1 MVFAEPHWMNDEDW
15 ETACSIKDSGANAI
29 VLLGGL
35 SKYFKI
41 FIVGNFFSHIIYV
54 SMKKGEPEISI
65 LHLKEE
71 TK

>member
-1 MVFAEPHWMNDEDW
+1 MLSRKRIRQKREPRQED
-15 ETACSIKDSGANAI
+15 AI
-29 VLLGGL
+29 DIMAD
-35 SKYFKI
+35 KYPKNFKI

>member
-1 MVFAEPHWMNDEDW
+1 MAD
-15 ETACSIKDSGANAI
+15 
-29 VLLGGL
+29 
-35 SKYFKI
+35 KYPKNFKI

-54 SMKKGEPEISI
+54 SMKKGESEISI

>member
-1 MVFAEPHWMNDEDW
+1 MICHKLCQQKPYAYFGVQWLMHIQGKCP
-15 ETACSIKDSGANAI
+15 
-29 VLLGGL
+29 
-35 SKYFKI
+35 KYFKI

>member
-1 MVFAEPHWMNDEDW
+1 MICHKLCQQKQYAYFGVQWLMHIQGKCP
-15 ETACSIKDSGANAI
+15 
-29 VLLGGL
+29 
-35 SKYFKI
+35 KYFKI

-54 SMKKGEPEISI
+54 SMKKGGPEISI

>member
-1 MVFAEPHWMNDEDW
+1 MADKCP
-15 ETACSIKDSGANAI
+15 
-29 VLLGGL
+29 
-35 SKYFKI
+35 KYFKI

>member
-1 MVFAEPHWMNDEDW
+1 MRD
-15 ETACSIKDSGANAI
+15 I
-29 VLLGGL
+29 LGKQKPYTYFGVQWL
-35 SKYFKI
+35 IHIQGEYPKYFKI
-41 FIVGNFFSHIIYV
+41 FIVGKFFSHIIYV